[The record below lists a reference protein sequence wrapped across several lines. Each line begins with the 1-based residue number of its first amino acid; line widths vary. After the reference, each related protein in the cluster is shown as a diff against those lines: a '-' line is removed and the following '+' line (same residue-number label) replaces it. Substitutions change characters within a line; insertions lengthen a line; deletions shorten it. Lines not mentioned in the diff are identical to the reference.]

1 MWYNVPTVKLMRGRV
16 CNRAL
21 LKKMKTFSTY
31 GPVNPQ
37 DHYVVSR
44 TEELADFIN
53 RVKLGRYIVIFA
65 PRQTGKTTFFQW
77 ALDALAADTTETYF
91 PIELNFEVYED
102 YTASSFYASLYE
114 DIYAEIERVFEERGI
129 VPSETLSQFL
139 NDVKLTDHVAM
150 IRFFQKFGT
159 FLGDERLVLLIDEFD
174 GIPRDALRGFLRSL
188 RNIYVHRSMRKC
200 PYSVGIVG
208 VKNVTQ
214 LNLDRSISPFNI
226 QDEFTLPNFT
236 LEQVRELLTQ
246 YTDEVSQTFAPEV
259 IEVLHKQ
266 TAGQPFLVNRF
277 AQILTEEM
285 GVPKNETIQMAHFA
299 AAHTQLLEETNANIS
314 HLLTNIRRNPR
325 FESILM
331 RIASYEAGI
340 RFNPDDA
347 IIDELTTYGVIRKG
361 NDRMCEILNPIYQQR
376 IMQAF
381 KPLVNGLEHEYF
393 PEDTQQDFVD
403 YLTSMG
409 RINMDLLLDNFR
421 DFIARAGFRIL
432 LVPNTP
438 KEFVGQYLLYAYLD
452 QFVQL
457 VRGHIYLEG
466 QTGRGKIDLAIFHN
480 ARKYIVETKIWEG
493 QRRYEAGKKQLA
505 AYLKFEGVGE
515 GYYVVFDHRAEPE
528 PRVET
533 ETIDGL
539 TIRSYVIPVVQE
551 IPSQQIVV

>member
-1 MWYNVPTVKLMRGRV
+1 MLCYKE
-16 CNRAL
+16 
-21 LKKMKTFSTY
+21 KMKTFSTY

-44 TEELADFIN
+44 TEELAEFIN
-53 RVKLGRYIVIFA
+53 RVRLGRYIVIFA

-77 ALDALAADTTETYF
+77 ALDSLAADTAETYF
-91 PIELNFEVYED
+91 PIEVNFEVYED
-102 YTASSFYASLYE
+102 YTAPDFYASLYE

-226 QDEFTLPNFT
+226 QNEFTLPNFT
-236 LEQVRELLTQ
+236 LEQVSELLTQ
-246 YTDEVSQTFAPEV
+246 YTDEVGQPFVPEI
-259 IEVLHKQ
+259 IEALHKQ

-285 GVPKNETIQMAHFA
+285 GIPKNETIQMAHFA
-299 AAHTQLLEETNANIS
+299 AAYTQLLEETNANIS

-325 FESILM
+325 FESVLM
-331 RIASYEAGI
+331 RIVSYETGI
-340 RFNPDDA
+340 RFNPDDE
-347 IIDELTTYGVIRKG
+347 IIDALATYGVITKG
-361 NDRMCEILNPIYQQR
+361 TDGMCEILNPIYQQR

-393 PEDTQQDFVD
+393 PEDTQQGFVD
-403 YLTSMG
+403 YLTSIG

-493 QRRYEAGKKQLA
+493 PRSYQGGKKQLA
-505 AYLKFEGVGE
+505 AYLKLEGASE
-515 GYYVVFDHRAEPE
+515 GYYVVFDHRMEPE
-528 PRVET
+528 ARVET

-551 IPSQQIVV
+551 VPSQQT

>member
-1 MWYNVPTVKLMRGRV
+1 
-16 CNRAL
+16 
-21 LKKMKTFSTY
+21 MKTFSTY

-77 ALDALAADTTETYF
+77 ALDALASDTTETYF

-102 YTASSFYASLYE
+102 YTASSFYASLYRR
-114 DIYAEIERVFEERGI
+114 IYEEIKRVFAARGT
-129 VPSETLSQFL
+129 VFSSALSEFL
-139 NDVKLTDHVAM
+139 ENMELTDHVAM
-150 IRFFQKFGT
+150 LEFFQQFAE
-159 FLGDERLVLLIDEFD
+159 FLGDEKLILIIDEFD

-236 LEQVRELLTQ
+236 LEQVSELLTQ
-246 YTDEVSQTFAPEV
+246 YTDEVGQAFAPEV

-285 GVPKNETIQMAHFA
+285 GIPKNETIRMAHFA
-299 AAHTQLLEETNANIS
+299 AAYTQLLEETNANIS

-325 FESILM
+325 FESVLM
-331 RIASYEAGI
+331 RVVSYETGI
-340 RFNPDDA
+340 RFNPDDE
-347 IIDELTTYGVIRKG
+347 IIDALATYGVIIKG
-361 NDRMCEILNPIYQQR
+361 TDGMCEILNPIYQQR

-393 PEDTQQDFVD
+393 PEDTRQGFVD
-403 YLTSMG
+403 YLTSIG

-493 QRRYEAGKKQLA
+493 PRSYQGGKKQLA
-505 AYLKFEGVGE
+505 AYLKLEGASE

-528 PRVET
+528 PLVET

-551 IPSQQIVV
+551 VPSQQT

>member
-1 MWYNVPTVKLMRGRV
+1 
-16 CNRAL
+16 
-21 LKKMKTFSTY
+21 MKTFSTY

-77 ALDALAADTTETYF
+77 ALDALAADTGETYF
-91 PIELNFEVYED
+91 PIELNFEIYED
-102 YTASSFYASLYE
+102 YTASDFYDSLYKR
-114 DIYAEIERVFEERGI
+114 IYEEIQSVFQKRSI
-129 VPSETLSQFL
+129 VPSEDLNQFL
-139 NDVKLTDHVAM
+139 ENTALTDHVAM
-150 IRFFQKFGT
+150 LEFFQQFGA
-159 FLGDERLVLLIDEFD
+159 FLGNEKLVLIFDEFD
-174 GIPRDALRGFLRSL
+174 GIPRDALRGFLHALRS
-188 RNIYVHRSMRKC
+188 IYVHRSMRKC
-200 PYSVGIVG
+200 PYSIGIVG
-208 VKNVTQ
+208 VKNVMQ

-226 QDEFTLPNFT
+226 QDEFTLSNFT
-236 LEQVRELLTQ
+236 LEQVQELLTQ
-246 YTDEVSQTFAPEV
+246 YKDEVGQAFASEV
-259 IEVLHKQ
+259 IEALHKQ
-266 TAGQPFLVNRF
+266 TGGQPFLVNRF

-331 RIASYEAGI
+331 RIASYETGI
-340 RFNPDDA
+340 RFNPDDE

-361 NDRMCEILNPIYQQR
+361 SDRMCEILNPIYQQR

-393 PEDTQQDFVD
+393 SEDTQQDFVD

-409 RINMDLLLDNFR
+409 QINMNLLLDNFR

-438 KEFVGQYLLYAYLD
+438 KEFIGQYLLYAYLD

-457 VRGHIYLEG
+457 VHGHICLEG

-493 QRRYEAGKKQLA
+493 SRSYQRGKRQLA
-505 AYLKFEGVGE
+505 AYLKLEGASE

-528 PRVET
+528 PLVET

-551 IPSQQIVV
+551 APSQQI